1 MPYWILEE
9 TYIVLKKKMLLMTF
23 ILFIGLLV
31 SGLAYRVTKKQVLY
45 SIAIAVGTTFYH
57 FAMRLAVAYTI
68 DTKFHNHMDYTKGWF
83 QERKFEPKFYKM
95 MRVKKWKKCLPSFNP
110 EDFLLKKHSIPDIIQ
125 VTCQAEIVHEVIMA
139 LSFVPVIASVY
150 FGAVE
155 IFLIT
160 SCASFLFDGIFV
172 ILQRYNR
179 PRLMGLIKK
188 QPLAYGGKTLKTH
201 RTE

>member
-1 MPYWILEE
+1 M
-9 TYIVLKKKMLLMTF
+9 KKKMLLTTF

-125 VTCQAEIVHEVIMA
+125 VICQAEIVHEVIMA
-139 LSFVPVIASVY
+139 LSFVPVLFSVW

-155 IFLIT
+155 IFFIT
-160 SCASFLFDGIFV
+160 SCMACLLESAFV
-172 ILQRYNR
+172 MIQRYNR
-179 PRLMGLIKK
+179 PRLMRLLKK
-188 QPLAYGGKTLKTH
+188 SCL
-201 RTE
+201 